1 VENKRNTIRRIVL
14 DALQKLKTALKVA
27 LDKKAENPVV
37 IDLREL
43 TTLADY
49 FVILSATSD
58 THARTIADEIRRK
71 LKEARVLPLS
81 MEGYES
87 ANWILLDYGD
97 VIIHVF
103 RPEFREL
110 YNLESLWMDAPRI
123 EVSELVSE
131 EAEV

>member
-1 VENKRNTIRRIVL
+1 M

-49 FVILSATSD
+49 FIVLSATSD
-58 THARTIADEIRRK
+58 THARTIADEIKKK
-71 LKEARVLPLS
+71 LKDKGILPLS
-81 MEGYES
+81 VEGYEN
-87 ANWILLDYGD
+87 ANWILIDYGD
-97 VIIHVF
+97 VIVHIF

-123 EVSELVSE
+123 EISELLSE
-131 EAEV
+131 EIQA